1 MSIAFYAGK
10 SAEVREHCRL
20 AREDMFRIQEHL
32 MEPVDRVAVA
42 RECLKRVTAAIRI
55 RHNFGVRRVRG
66 AAEELNKS
74 LELAVRTIEW
84 LLSYHYHRTEVERP
98 VELEAAE
105 ILTEVV
111 GVIVGAGTLKITRL
125 KELRRTCLDLERD
138 AWSIY
143 QRAQNRN
150 DRDFGQLDEALL
162 SDIRSTALEL
172 SFKADDVGSEIY
184 PRICQLRR
192 CRRPRCE

>member
-10 SAEVREHCRL
+10 SAEVSEHCRL

-32 MEPVDRVAVA
+32 MEPVDRVALA
-42 RECLKRVTAAIRI
+42 RECLKRVTAAVRI

-84 LLSYHYHRTEVERP
+84 LLSYRYHRTEIERP

-111 GVIVGAGTLKITRL
+111 RVIVGAGTLKITRL
-125 KELRRTCLDLERD
+125 KELRGTCLDLESNT
-138 AWSIY
+138 WSIY
-143 QRAQNRN
+143 KRAQNRD

-162 SDIRSTALEL
+162 SDIRSAAFGLN
-172 SFKADDVGSEIY
+172 FKADEVGSEISS
-184 PRICQLRR
+184 RIHQLRR